1 MYRELVEINHRP
13 EPFEVFT
20 AKELWTDEHTSA
32 QMLEYHLNGDVD
44 LSSRKTEFIE
54 RSAAWLV
61 ERFDLAAGKSVAD
74 FGCGP
79 GLYTSRLA
87 AAGAEVTGVDFSARS
102 IEYAKAVA
110 KREGLTIDYVLGDY
124 LELDL
129 AGGFDLAT
137 MIMCDLCALG
147 PEQRGRL
154 LAKLLACLN
163 PGGALV
169 FDAYTLAAFAAR
181 EEAATYA
188 PNQLQGF
195 WSAAP
200 YYGFVNTF
208 KYPDAQVVL
217 DKYTIVEEARTK
229 VVYNWLQYFEP
240 TALEAELVQR
250 GFADVELLG
259 DVAGG
264 DFDPTE
270 SEFAVV
276 AKKQTD

>member
-129 AGGFDLAT
+129 AGTGIHYPGTGGFTVWAFHRMEILKSLSISHRHDQT
-137 MIMCDLCALG
+137 CPG
-147 PEQRGRL
+147 P
-154 LAKLLACLN
+154 
-163 PGGALV
+163 
-169 FDAYTLAAFAAR
+169 
-181 EEAATYA
+181 
-188 PNQLQGF
+188 
-195 WSAAP
+195 
-200 YYGFVNTF
+200 
-208 KYPDAQVVL
+208 
-217 DKYTIVEEARTK
+217 
-229 VVYNWLQYFEP
+229 
-240 TALEAELVQR
+240 
-250 GFADVELLG
+250 ADHHIHPENR
-259 DVAGG
+259 
-264 DFDPTE
+264 
-270 SEFAVV
+270 S
-276 AKKQTD
+276 Q